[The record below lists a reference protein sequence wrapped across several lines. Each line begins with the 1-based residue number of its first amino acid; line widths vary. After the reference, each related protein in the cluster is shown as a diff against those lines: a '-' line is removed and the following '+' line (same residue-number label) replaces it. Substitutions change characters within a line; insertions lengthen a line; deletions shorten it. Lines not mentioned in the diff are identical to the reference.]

1 MDIEKIKE
9 TPIADFLSRLG
20 FHPVKKRGAV
30 LWYHAPYRGD
40 KSPSFKL
47 DTRKEKWFDFGMG
60 EGGDIFTLAG
70 KLIPSNDL
78 TSGRVC
84 SRSAESMQASL
95 CSRSTA
101 DFIRQAQ
108 YITETMNLP
117 MPEIKGTEYL
127 KDLPDEEP
135 QFSNVE
141 VLPLGH
147 YALRQY
153 LAERAIPFEVASR
166 YCKELHYDLR
176 NKRYFAIGFPNDKG
190 GYEVRNKFFK
200 GCVAPKGTTF
210 IKAGNEQGSECNV
223 FEGFFDFLSA
233 VTINQNAAQKDNLV
247 LNSIIY
253 MRKSTDLLSQYD
265 HIHAYLDNDEAGRKA
280 VQTLKD
286 SLGEKVIDHTA
297 DYKGCKDFNEF
308 LVKNQQNI
316 NHQNSTNNESNNN
329 YEECNE
335 EISEGG
341 LHGSRRVLHRCLR

>member
-20 FHPVKKRGAV
+20 FHPVKRRSAV

-70 KLIPSNDL
+70 KLISSN
-78 TSGRVC
+78 
-84 SRSAESMQASL
+84 
-95 CSRSTA
+95 

-127 KDLPDEEP
+127 KNLPDEEP

-153 LAERAIPFEVASR
+153 LSERAIPFEVASR
-166 YCKELHYDLR
+166 YCKELHYDLHS
-176 NKRYFAIGFPNDKG
+176 KRYFAIGFPNDKG

-200 GCVAPKGTTF
+200 GSIPPKAVSL
-210 IKAGNEQGSECNV
+210 IRNGSATVNV
-223 FEGFFDFLSA
+223 YEGFMDYLSGL
-233 VTINQNAAQKDNLV
+233 TLGYGRTEDNLV
-247 LNSIIY
+247 LNSVANREKAY
-253 MRKSTDLLSQYD
+253 RHLDGYD
-265 HIHAYLDNDEAGRKA
+265 QIKCWLDNDDAGKKCLEALQKRY
-280 VQTLKD
+280 
-286 SLGEKVIDHTA
+286 GEKVKDFSVVFRP
-297 DYKGCKDFNEF
+297 CKDVNEY
-308 LVKNQQNI
+308 LQQL
-316 NHQNSTNNESNNN
+316 TNKQQTNKTNLN
-329 YEECNE
+329 
-335 EISEGG
+335 
-341 LHGSRRVLHRCLR
+341 L

>member
-20 FHPVKKRGAV
+20 FHPVKRRSAV

-70 KLIPSNDL
+70 KLISSN
-78 TSGRVC
+78 
-84 SRSAESMQASL
+84 
-95 CSRSTA
+95 

-127 KDLPDEEP
+127 KNLPDEEP

-153 LAERAIPFEVASR
+153 LTERAIPFEVAGR
-166 YCKELHYDLR
+166 YCKELHYDLHS
-176 NKRYFAIGFPNDKG
+176 KRYFAIGFPNDKG

-200 GCVAPKGTTF
+200 GCVAPRVRRSPRQGMSL
-210 IKAGNEQGSECNV
+210 AG
-223 FEGFFDFLSA
+223 SA
-233 VTINQNAAQKDNLV
+233 T
-247 LNSIIY
+247 
-253 MRKSTDLLSQYD
+253 
-265 HIHAYLDNDEAGRKA
+265 
-280 VQTLKD
+280 
-286 SLGEKVIDHTA
+286 
-297 DYKGCKDFNEF
+297 
-308 LVKNQQNI
+308 
-316 NHQNSTNNESNNN
+316 
-329 YEECNE
+329 
-335 EISEGG
+335 
-341 LHGSRRVLHRCLR
+341 CLRASLISFQRWHSIVQKGWIIWC

>member
-9 TPIADFLSRLG
+9 TPIADFLGRLG

-70 KLIPSNDL
+70 KLIPS
-78 TSGRVC
+78 
-84 SRSAESMQASL
+84 
-95 CSRSTA
+95 A

-117 MPEIKGTEYL
+117 KPEVKGTEFQ
-127 KDLPDEEP
+127 KDFPDGEP
-135 QFSNVE
+135 QFRNVE

-153 LAERAIPFEVASR
+153 LAERSIPFEVSSR

-200 GCVAPKGTTF
+200 GCMAPKGTTF
-210 IKAGNEQGSECNV
+210 IKANNESSRECNV

-233 VTINQNAAQKDNLV
+233 VAINHDAAQKDNLI

-253 MRKSTDLLSQYD
+253 LRKSTDLLSQYD
-265 HIHAYLDNDEAGRKA
+265 HVHAYLDNDDAGRKA

-286 SLGEKVIDHTA
+286 CLGEKVIDHIA

-316 NHQNSTNNESNNN
+316 NNNQNSTNNESNINN
-329 YEECNE
+329 EECIE

>member
-40 KSPSFKL
+40 
-47 DTRKEKWFDFGMG
+47 
-60 EGGDIFTLAG
+60 
-70 KLIPSNDL
+70 
-78 TSGRVC
+78 
-84 SRSAESMQASL
+84 
-95 CSRSTA
+95 
-101 DFIRQAQ
+101 RQAQ

-127 KDLPDEEP
+127 KNLPDEEP

-166 YCKELHYDLR
+166 YCKELHYDLHS
-176 NKRYFAIGFPNDKG
+176 KRYFAIGFPNDKG

-210 IKAGNEQGSECNV
+210 IKAGNESGRECNV

-233 VTINQNAAQKDNLV
+233 VTINQYAAQKDNLV

-253 MRKSTDLLSQYD
+253 LRKSTDLLSEYD

-297 DYKGCKDFNEF
+297 DYNGCKDLNEF

-316 NHQNSTNNESNNN
+316 NNNQKTTNNESNNN

-335 EISEGG
+335 EIGEGG

>member
-70 KLIPSNDL
+70 KLIPSND
-78 TSGRVC
+78 
-84 SRSAESMQASL
+84 
-95 CSRSTA
+95 
-101 DFIRQAQ
+101 FIRQAQ
-108 YITETMNLP
+108 YITETMRSALPLCFAKNLP

-153 LAERAIPFEVASR
+153 LTERAIPFEVASR

-210 IKAGNEQGSECNV
+210 IKAGNEPGRECNV

-233 VTINQNAAQKDNLV
+233 VTINQDAAEKDNLV

-253 MRKSTDLLSQYD
+253 LRKSTDLLSQYD
-265 HIHAYLDNDEAGRKA
+265 QIHAYLDNDEAGRKA

-297 DYKGCKDFNEF
+297 DYNGCKDLNEY
-308 LVKNQQNI
+308 LVNNQQNI
-316 NHQNSTNNESNNN
+316 NHQNSTNNESNINN
-329 YEECNE
+329 EECIE
-335 EISEGG
+335 EISEDG

>member
-20 FHPVKKRGAV
+20 FHPVKKRGAI
-30 LWYHAPYRGD
+30 LWFHAPYRGD
-40 KSPSFKL
+40 RSPSFKL

-70 KLIPSNDL
+70 KLIPS
-78 TSGRVC
+78 T
-84 SRSAESMQASL
+84 
-95 CSRSTA
+95 

-117 MPEIKGTEYL
+117 MPEIRGTEYQ
-127 KDLPDEEP
+127 KDLPDGEP
-135 QFSNVE
+135 QFRNVE

-153 LAERAIPFEVASR
+153 LAERAIPFEVAGR
-166 YCKELHYDLR
+166 YCKEVHYDLHD
-176 NKRYFAIGFPNDKG
+176 KRYFAIGFPNDKG

-200 GCVAPKGTTF
+200 GCIAPKGTTF
-210 IKAGNEQGSECNV
+210 IKAGNEPSRECNV

-233 VTINQNAAQKDNLV
+233 VAINNDAAQNDNLV

-253 MRKSTDLLSQYD
+253 LRKSTDLLSQYD
-265 HIHAYLDNDEAGRKA
+265 HVHAYLDYDEAGRKA
-280 VQTLKD
+280 VQTLKEC
-286 SLGEKVIDHTA
+286 LGEKVIDHTA
-297 DYKGCKDFNEF
+297 DYNGCMDFNEF

-316 NHQNSTNNESNNN
+316 NNNQNSTNNESNINN
-329 YEECNE
+329 EECIE

>member
-20 FHPVKKRGAV
+20 FHPVKRRSAV

-70 KLIPSNDL
+70 KLIPSND
-78 TSGRVC
+78 
-84 SRSAESMQASL
+84 
-95 CSRSTA
+95 
-101 DFIRQAQ
+101 FIRQAQ

-127 KDLPDEEP
+127 KNLPDEEP

-141 VLPLGH
+141 VLSLGH
-147 YALRQY
+147 YALRLY
-153 LAERAIPFEVASR
+153 LAERAIPFEMASH

-210 IKAGNEQGSECNV
+210 IKAGNEPGRECNV
-223 FEGFFDFLSA
+223 FEAS
-233 VTINQNAAQKDNLV
+233 
-247 LNSIIY
+247 
-253 MRKSTDLLSQYD
+253 STCGSQ
-265 HIHAYLDNDEAGRKA
+265 R
-280 VQTLKD
+280 T
-286 SLGEKVIDHTA
+286 
-297 DYKGCKDFNEF
+297 C
-308 LVKNQQNI
+308 
-316 NHQNSTNNESNNN
+316 
-329 YEECNE
+329 
-335 EISEGG
+335 
-341 LHGSRRVLHRCLR
+341 

>member
-30 LWYHAPYRGD
+30 LWSHAPYRGD

-70 KLIPSNDL
+70 KLISSN
-78 TSGRVC
+78 
-84 SRSAESMQASL
+84 
-95 CSRSTA
+95 

-166 YCKELHYDLR
+166 YSKELHYDLR
-176 NKRYFAIGFPNDKG
+176 SKRYFAIGFPNDKG
-190 GYEVRNKFFK
+190 GYEAD
-200 GCVAPKGTTF
+200 CYDL
-210 IKAGNEQGSECNV
+210 Q
-223 FEGFFDFLSA
+223 DFL
-233 VTINQNAAQKDNLV
+233 
-247 LNSIIY
+247 
-253 MRKSTDLLSQYD
+253 
-265 HIHAYLDNDEAGRKA
+265 
-280 VQTLKD
+280 
-286 SLGEKVIDHTA
+286 
-297 DYKGCKDFNEF
+297 
-308 LVKNQQNI
+308 
-316 NHQNSTNNESNNN
+316 
-329 YEECNE
+329 
-335 EISEGG
+335 EGQ
-341 LHGSRRVLHRCLR
+341 

>member
-20 FHPVKKRGAV
+20 FHPVKKRATV
-30 LWYHAPYRGD
+30 LWYHSPYRND

-70 KLIPSNDL
+70 KLIPSND
-78 TSGRVC
+78 
-84 SRSAESMQASL
+84 
-95 CSRSTA
+95 
-101 DFIRQAQ
+101 FIRQAQ
-108 YITETMNLP
+108 YIAETMKLP

-127 KDLPDEEP
+127 KNLPDEEP

-141 VLPLGH
+141 VQPLGH

-153 LAERAIPFEVASR
+153 LAERAIPFEVAAR
-166 YCKELHYDLR
+166 YCKEVHYDLR
-176 NKRYFAIGFPNDKG
+176 SKRYFAIGFPNDKG

-200 GCVAPKGTTF
+200 GCIAPKGTTL
-210 IKAGNEQGSECNV
+210 IRCGEQPSRECNV

-233 VTINQNAAQKDNLV
+233 VALGRAEGMDSLM

-253 MRKSTDLLSQYD
+253 LRKSTDLLSQYG
-265 HIHAYLDNDEAGRKA
+265 HVHAYLDNDDAGKKA

-286 SLGEKVIDHTA
+286 RLGEKVIDHTA
-297 DYKGCKDFNEF
+297 DYSGSKDLNEF

-316 NHQNSTNNESNNN
+316 NHQKTTNNESNINN
-329 YEECNE
+329 EECNE

>member
-40 KSPSFKL
+40 RSPSFKL
-47 DTRKEKWFDFGMG
+47 DTRKGKWFDFGMG

-70 KLIPSNDL
+70 KLIPSND
-78 TSGRVC
+78 
-84 SRSAESMQASL
+84 
-95 CSRSTA
+95 
-101 DFIRQAQ
+101 FIRQAQ
-108 YITETMNLP
+108 YIAETMKLP
-117 MPEIKGTEYL
+117 MPAIKGTEYQRMTE
-127 KDLPDEEP
+127 DTEP
-135 QFSNVE
+135 QFANVE

-153 LAERAIPFEVASR
+153 LAERAIPFEVAAR
-166 YCKELHYDLR
+166 YCKEVHYDLR
-176 NKRYFAIGFPNDKG
+176 SKRYFAIGFPNDKG

-210 IKAGNEQGSECNV
+210 IKTGNEPGRECNV

-233 VTINQNAAQKDNLV
+233 VALGRAEGMDNLV

-253 MRKSTDLLSQYD
+253 LRKSTDLLSQYR
-265 HIHAYLDNDEAGRKA
+265 HVHAYLDNDDAGKKA

-286 SLGEKVIDHTA
+286 SLGEKVVDHTA
-297 DYKGCKDFNEF
+297 DYNGCKDFNEF

-316 NHQNSTNNESNNN
+316 NHQKTTNNESNINN
-329 YEECNE
+329 EECNE